1 MSLVTVRTIAE
12 LRERVREARLSGAL
26 ERGRALIGAVPTMGA
41 LHAGHGSLI
50 ERARAEC
57 GCVVITVFVN
67 PTQFNEPADY
77 AKYPRTLGADL
88 AFCEARG
95 VDIVFSPPEA
105 EMYTAG
111 AQTSVNVGEVAEFM
125 EGHFRPGH
133 FRGVATVVA
142 KLLNV
147 VAPDRAYFGEKDAQQ
162 LAVIRRMVAD
172 LNFPVEIVEVATVRE
187 PDGLALSSR
196 NARLRPDQRRQ
207 AVALYQALLAARSR
221 ILDGERAAGELK
233 RLAAK
238 VIARYPA
245 VRLEYFEVADPIRM
259 TPVENIAGPVRLA
272 GAIRLGDVRLIDNVL
287 ATPAPG

>member
-1 MSLVTVRTIAE
+1 MSLVTLRTITE
-12 LRERVREARLSGAL
+12 LRARVGEARGA
-26 ERGRALIGAVPTMGA
+26 GAVIGAVPTMGA

-57 GCVVITVFVN
+57 GCVVVTVFVN

-77 AKYPRTLGADL
+77 TKYPRTLEADL
-88 AFCEARG
+88 AFCEPRG
-95 VDIVFSPPEA
+95 VDIVFAPSEA
-105 EMYTAG
+105 EMYSAG
-111 AQTSVNVGEVAEFM
+111 AQTFVNVGEVAEFM
-125 EGHFRPGH
+125 EGQFRPGH

-142 KLLNV
+142 KLLHV

-196 NARLRPDQRRQ
+196 NARLSPDQRRQ
-207 AVALYQALLAARSR
+207 AVALYQVLLAARSR
-221 ILDGERAAGELK
+221 ILDGERVAGELK
-233 RLAAK
+233 HLAAE

-259 TPVENIAGPVRLA
+259 APVENITGPVRLA
-272 GAIRLGDVRLIDNVL
+272 GAIRLGDVRLIDNLL
-287 ATPAPG
+287 ASG